1 MQAALDHYRKL
12 FTYMVRG
19 RHFSELFF
27 KNLFSQEPYNI
38 VYVLGEQLEE
48 HEEEAVD
55 GHEEI
60 SILWCLTKEDKAME
74 MGGTKSNY

>member
-1 MQAALDHYRKL
+1 MA
-12 FTYMVRG
+12 
-19 RHFSELFF
+19 
-27 KNLFSQEPYNI
+27 LFSQEPYNI

-48 HEEEAVD
+48 HEEEVVD